1 MLKKPSFSVV
11 WKKYRLLYIM
21 LFPGLAAMFIF
32 HYIPIYGIVIAFQ
45 DFKIL
50 RGVTGSEWVGL
61 RNFARLFSYIGVW
74 KAVRNSFVISLYGL
88 AAGFPLTI
96 LFALIINEIRQRHLK
111 RVFQTISYLP
121 HFLSWIIVSR
131 FVMSV
136 LSPASGIINQL
147 IKSLGGSA
155 VFFIAEPAWFRSI
168 LIISSLWKGIGW
180 GSIVYLAAISNADVE
195 LYDAAYVD
203 GAGRFR
209 MAWYITIP
217 AMYPVITISLIMSVS
232 GLLGGSFEQ
241 IYNLLT
247 SPTMEVGD
255 VISTFVYRLG
265 FEQMDYSA
273 STAIGLL
280 NNLIAMTLLIIANTI
295 AKRFSD
301 YTLW

>member
-1 MLKKPSFSVV
+1 MNKPSFSVI
-11 WKKYRLLYIM
+11 WRKYKLLYIM
-21 LFPGLAAMFIF
+21 LLPGLTAMFIF
-32 HYIPIYGIVIAFQ
+32 HYIPVYGIVIAFQ

-50 RGVTGSEWVGL
+50 RGVTGSDWVGL
-61 RNFARLFSYIGVW
+61 RNFTRLFSYIGVW
-74 KAVRNSFVISLYGL
+74 KAVRNSFLISLYGL

-96 LFALIINEIRQRHLK
+96 LFALIINEIRQRHFK

-131 FVMSV
+131 FVMTV
-136 LSPASGIINQL
+136 LSPSSGIVNQI
-147 IKSLGGSA
+147 IKSLGGNA
-155 VFFIAEPAWFRSI
+155 VYFVAEPSWFRSI

-180 GSIVYLAAISNADVE
+180 GSIIYLAAIANADVE

-209 MAWYITIP
+209 MAWHITIP
-217 AMYPVITISLIMSVS
+217 AMYPVIAISLIMSIS

-241 IYNLLT
+241 IYNLMT

-265 FEQMDYSA
+265 FGQMDYSA
-273 STAIGLL
+273 STATGLL
-280 NNLIAMTLLIIANTI
+280 QNLTAMALLIIANTV
-295 AKRFSD
+295 AKRFSE